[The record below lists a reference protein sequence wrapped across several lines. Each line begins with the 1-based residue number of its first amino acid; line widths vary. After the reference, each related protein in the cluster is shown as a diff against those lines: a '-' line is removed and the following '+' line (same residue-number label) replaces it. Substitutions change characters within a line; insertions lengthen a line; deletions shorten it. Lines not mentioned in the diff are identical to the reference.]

1 MTHVGRGSRLA
12 LRVGERTVALR
23 ALADLDLDGD
33 WSLPVLALAAGLGDE
48 AGDVEIVTGTGV
60 VTVPAR
66 LVHDAGGLVLRRT
79 GEAADTG
86 VQVQR
91 RNDVRGPVSLPLRA
105 AVVDPRVRR
114 DLADLAFD
122 GATLDVSAGGLRLD
136 PGPAADSA
144 EDLPA
149 GARIFVEL
157 ELPDAGIVPA
167 VLSLV
172 GPGTAGLHGPF
183 VDIAAADREKLVRLV
198 FAEQRRALKARRGPR
213 SLVADLLAPRR
224 DPYGP

>member
-33 WSLPVLALAAGLGDE
+33 WSLPVLALAAGLGE
-48 AGDVEIVTGTGV
+48 EAAGDVEIVTATGV
-60 VTVPAR
+60 VTVAAR
-66 LVHDAGGLVLRRT
+66 LVHDADGLALRRT
-79 GEAADTG
+79 GEAPAAH
-86 VQVQR
+86 VQR
-91 RNDVRGPVSLPLRA
+91 RNDVRGPVALPLRA

-114 DLADLAFD
+114 DLADLAFE

-136 PGPAADSA
+136 ATGDAV
-144 EDLPA
+144 EHLPA

-157 ELPDAGIVPA
+157 ELPDAAIVPA

-172 GPGTAGLHGPF
+172 EPGTAGLRGPF
-183 VDIAAADREKLVRLV
+183 VDIAAADRERLVRLV
-198 FAEQRRALKARRGPR
+198 FAEQRRSLKARRGPR
-213 SLVADLLAPRR
+213 SLVADLLASRR